1 MIITVDKCSKLG
13 IRKLSTASIHYLPK
27 LFINQVTIP
36 TVDIGKSFKHLG
48 RFFYFLMDNIDHVSE
63 VLQLITDLMRKLDE
77 ISCHPKNKLLLY
89 HRFVLSKLSWHFTN
103 ADIGKTW
110 VAENIDN
117 LASNWISVNGL
128 SYRLVP
134 P

>member
-13 IRKLSTASIHYLPK
+13 ISKLSTASIHYLPK

-63 VLQLITDLMRKLDE
+63 VLQLITDLMRKLMKFHVTRKTN
-77 ISCHPKNKLLLY
+77 SCCIIVLFFQSY
-89 HRFVLSKLSWHFTN
+89 HGTSQMQ
-103 ADIGKTW
+103 I
-110 VAENIDN
+110 
-117 LASNWISVNGL
+117 
-128 SYRLVP
+128 LVRHG
-134 P
+134 